1 MDRRGGVLQA
11 RQHGPSAVPPRAA
24 GRPVRFRGLAARR
37 GAREVVAPAPAI
49 RPHPAFHEMFDL
61 LEIEGF
67 LDEATRAELVA
78 ELDAA
83 HAAPSTVLSGQAGGR
98 VDTAARRSKRIAA
111 SPETVARVREAL
123 MARKEEI
130 EAHFGIPVT
139 ECEEPQFLRYET
151 GDYFVPHQDGNTP
164 MVWDD
169 SRFRRIS
176 VVIFLSQRADAPA
189 PDTYGGGMLVF
200 HVSHEGRQVRAAA
213 DATPGSLAAF
223 RSETTHEVTPVTHG
237 VRYTIATWFR

>member
-1 MDRRGGVLQA
+1 M
-11 RQHGPSAVPPRAA
+11 
-24 GRPVRFRGLAARR
+24 
-37 GAREVVAPAPAI
+37 I
-49 RPHPAFHEMFDL
+49 DL
-61 LEIEGF
+61 LEIESF
-67 LDEATRAELVA
+67 LDDAARAEIVA

-83 HAAPSTVLSGQAGGR
+83 HGAPSTVLSGERGGR
-98 VDTAARRSKRIAA
+98 VDSAARRSTRVAV
-111 SPETVARVREAL
+111 SPETRAMVRERL
-123 MARKEEI
+123 MARRAEL
-130 EAHFGIPVT
+130 EAHFGIAVT

-176 VVIFLSQRADAPA
+176 VVVFLSRMADEPA

-200 HVSHEGRQVRAAA
+200 HGPYQGRQVRAAA
-213 DATPGSLAAF
+213 DATPGSLVAF
-223 RSETTHEVTPVTHG
+223 RSETTHEVTTVTHG